1 MPSATTFLRHLIDR
15 DREQSLAAARTFVSS
30 LGPLQNEFDFAFESP
45 EDFGGRPASFIDIF
59 PVGPDLAKDHKKFGG
74 IFVRVWVFGDP
85 PTVTAGIFLGAERA
99 EQSEPRRGVAITR
112 RRLGKALDDFE
123 RSEEFQYHT
132 WSSGNFPWATKS
144 SRAVARQ
151 LEQFISFRE
160 DAPVRGQEAAITD
173 KVGKAILFLDRHL
186 SLLKPITDFGRSIIQ
201 AYYSENLPEA
211 SASQAESNGLS
222 NVVEAFALDLGS
234 DLVGV
239 RANTQVLKRLVS
251 CLLSKRFLIATGL
264 AGSGKTKIAQ
274 AFARWITPGALPVDP
289 FVPGATLTGA
299 QSEYTVME
307 SNAGSVTLASADG
320 TLAPLPR
327 AIIEEWADYIE
338 RNGVPESISGRELR
352 DKIEAESKVTGY
364 LHRLESHYKPAAFA
378 LVAARKGGHAVKC
391 YEVIPV
397 GADWTGNENVLGYPN
412 GLEKDS
418 YLAKP
423 ALNLALQAAAH
434 PEIPHFLILDEMN
447 LSHVERY
454 FADVLSAIESEE
466 PIPLHED
473 GERKA
478 GERRIPPRLE
488 LPKNLFIV
496 GTVNVDETTYM
507 FSPKVLDRANVI
519 EFRMDAGELKAFLEN
534 PAKPNLALLDGRGA
548 GFGTAFALAAGSPAD
563 VPEEVKLACEQEMT
577 LFFNALQEHGAE
589 FGYRVAHEA
598 ARFMHF
604 YKAIGNHPDGDAS
617 WFPAAFDCVIV
628 QKLLPKL
635 HGSRAKL
642 GPLLK
647 KLWFLCVNDFPA
659 RGPEPLKAA
668 AEAAR
673 STDRRAE
680 PSTAPE
686 GLAAAPYPLS
696 AEKIA
701 RMWRLLNENG
711 FASFAEA

>member
-1 MPSATTFLRHLIDR
+1 MSAFAIVRLGKDSVTDIRTLDALRASPVTPVKFSVRCSQVPQELNPGDYV
-15 DREQSLAAARTFVSS
+15 FMC
-30 LGPLQNEFDFAFESP
+30 LGSDNN
-45 EDFGGRPASFIDIF
+45 
-59 PVGPDLAKDHKKFGG
+59 KG
-74 IFVRVWVFGDP
+74 IPTAWTRGVRALG
-85 PTVTAGIFLGAERA
+85 TVTAKGGGPGYNDPWDVAVEIKVVLPESVTQKDLLAKAPTAYYWCSDIPVLGVDTHSNQTVQIIKDQDSHQNVGALVYALTSIFPAFRADSISAYPGLASLFGYRPPPPGLGSGSVKIAEPLLQDA
-99 EQSEPRRGVAITR
+99 TLHEIV
-112 RRLGKALDDFE
+112 E
-123 RSEEFQYHT
+123 RFSVD
-132 WSSGNFPWATKS
+132 SGTAGL
-144 SRAVARQ
+144 R
-151 LEQFISFRE
+151 
-160 DAPVRGQEAAITD
+160 VRGQDA
-173 KVGKAILFLDRHL
+173 R
-186 SLLKPITDFGRSIIQ
+186 
-201 AYYSENLPEA
+201 
-211 SASQAESNGLS
+211 
-222 NVVEAFALDLGS
+222 
-234 DLVGV
+234 
-239 RANTQVLKRLVS
+239 RLIA

-264 AGSGKTKIAQ
+264 AGSGKTKLAQ

-289 FVPGATLTGA
+289 FVPGSTLMGA

-320 TLAPLPR
+320 KLAPLPR

-378 LVAARKGGHAVKC
+378 LVAARKDGHPLKC

-412 GLEKDS
+412 GLDKQS

-423 ALNLALQAAAH
+423 ALNLALQAAAY

-454 FADVLSAIESEE
+454 FADILSAIESGEA
-466 PIPLHED
+466 IPLHED
-473 GERKA
+473 SERKA
-478 GERRIPPRLE
+478 GERRIPSRME

-519 EFRMDAGELKAFLEN
+519 EFRMDAGELKAFLGN
-534 PAKPNLALLDGRGA
+534 PAKPDLDGLDGKGA
-548 GFGTAFALAAGSPAD
+548 GFGTAFALAAGSPVD
-563 VPEEVKLACEQEMT
+563 VPEEVKLAFENEMT
-577 LFFNALQEHGAE
+577 LFFSALQEHGAE

-604 YKAIGNHPDGDAS
+604 YKVIGNHPDGDAS
-617 WFPAAFDCVIV
+617 WFRAAFDSVIV

-659 RGPEPLKAA
+659 RGSELLNA
-668 AEAAR
+668 AEDAAR
-673 STDRRAE
+673 STDRKAE

-686 GLAAAPYPLS
+686 SLTAAPYPLS